1 MPEKVSIEGVNDLDQ
16 GEFVAMF
23 GGLYESSP
31 WVAEEAWRE
40 RPFGGF
46 SELHEAFVRAM
57 RSAPQERQ
65 MDLIRAHPDLA
76 GKAAVAGELTPESK
90 GEQASAGLDRLKP
103 EEYEA
108 FTRMNADYRER
119 FGFPMIVC
127 VREHTRE
134 SILQN
139 AESRLENS
147 REEEVEVAL
156 GEIAKIAHLR
166 LHDLVKADPGEENR
180 ATSSKEVED
189 DRD

>member
-16 GEFVAMF
+16 GGFVAKF
-23 GGLYESSP
+23 GGLYEGSP

-57 RSAPQERQ
+57 RGAPRERR

-90 GEQASAGLDRLKP
+90 GEQASAGLDRLTP

-139 AESRLENS
+139 AESRLENT

-166 LHDLVKADPGEENR
+166 LKDLVEADPDEENL
-180 ATSSKEVED
+180 EQG
-189 DRD
+189 DRR

>member
-1 MPEKVSIEGVNDLDQ
+1 MPEKIGIEAVNDLDQ
-16 GEFVAMF
+16 RGFVAKF

-31 WVAEEAWRE
+31 WVAEEVWRE
-40 RPFGGF
+40 RPFGSR
-46 SELHEAFVRAM
+46 SELHEAFVRAVH
-57 RSAPQERQ
+57 RAPHQKR

-76 GKAAVAGELTPESK
+76 GKAAVAGDLTPESR
-90 GEQASAGLDRLKP
+90 GEQASAGLDLLTP
-103 EEYEA
+103 EEYET
-108 FTRMNADYRER
+108 FTEMNASYRER

-127 VREHTRE
+127 VREHTKE

-147 REEEVEVAL
+147 MEEEVEVAL
-156 GEIAKIAHLR
+156 GEIAKIARLR
-166 LHDLVKADPGEENR
+166 LHDLVEADPGEENR

>member
-1 MPEKVSIEGVNDLDQ
+1 MTLEEVNRL
-16 GEFVAMF
+16 GRSEFVSRF
-23 GGLYESSP
+23 GSVFESSP

-40 RPFGGF
+40 RPFGSR

-57 RSAPQERQ
+57 YGAPRERQ

-76 GKAAVAGELTPESK
+76 GKAAVAGELTPESE
-90 GEQASAGLDRLKP
+90 GEQASAGLDSLTP

-108 FTRMNADYRER
+108 FTKMNAAYRER

-139 AESRLENS
+139 ARGRLENS

-156 GEIAKIAHLR
+156 GEIAKIARLR
-166 LHDLVKADPGEENR
+166 LQDLVEADPAEENR

>member
-1 MPEKVSIEGVNDLDQ
+1 LPEKIGIEAVNDLDQ
-16 GEFVAMF
+16 RGFVAKF

-40 RPFGGF
+40 RPFGGR
-46 SELHEAFVRAM
+46 SELHEAFVRAVH
-57 RSAPQERQ
+57 RAPRQ
-65 MDLIRAHPDLA
+65 KRMDLIRAHPDLA
-76 GKAAVAGELTPESK
+76 GKAAVAGDLTPESR
-90 GEQASAGLDRLKP
+90 GEQASAGLDRLTP
-103 EEYEA
+103 EEYET
-108 FTRMNADYRER
+108 FTEMNASYRER

-127 VREHTRE
+127 VREHTKE

-147 REEEVEVAL
+147 REEEVEVTL
-156 GEIAKIAHLR
+156 GEIAKIARLR
-166 LHDLVKADPGEENR
+166 LHDLVEADPGEENR